1 MSGASRALDPIAAA
15 EAGIAGSKDLIAS
28 VADDLSQHQRWLAH
42 YRVAEKRHARRVML
56 QELMYQLETGR
67 RGLMRLSKRFGLIIL
82 RLARS
87 LAVFLSRTGAAAL
100 LVLRRVI
107 TACAIWIRLRAYAL
121 ALTLRRWLAAFRG
134 WALVTSGIL
143 ARAVIKTVSIG
154 FAWIGVQ
161 SRALATTLLQWLSAA
176 GAWTLLNAEALARAS
191 FKAAS
196 IGFASIAAKS
206 RALAL
211 VLQGWLSAGAAWT
224 GAKSEALARAS
235 LATAS
240 AGFSWADLNVRRIP
254 LAYSHAAGRAN
265 TGHRALVVR
274 RCTALACVEPR
285 RARLPTVLRAG

>member
-67 RGLMRLSKRFGLIIL
+67 RGLMRLSKRFGLISL

-87 LAVFLSRTGAAAL
+87 LAAFLSRTSAAL
-100 LVLRRVI
+100 LVVLRRVI
-107 TACAIWIRLRAYAL
+107 TACAIWIRPRAYAL
-121 ALTLRRWLAAFRG
+121 ALILRRWLAAFWA

-143 ARAVIKTVSIG
+143 ARAGIKAASIAL
-154 FAWIGVQ
+154 AWTGVQ
-161 SRALATTLLQWLSAA
+161 SRALATTLRQRLAAA
-176 GAWTLLNAEALARAS
+176 GVWTLLNTEALARAS
-191 FKAAS
+191 SNAAS
-196 IGFASIAAKS
+196 IGFACIAAKS
-206 RALAL
+206 RALVLAL
-211 VLQGWLSAGAAWT
+211 QRGLSAGAAWT
-224 GAKSEALARAS
+224 GAKSGALARAS

-240 AGFSWADLNVRRIP
+240 AGLSWADLNVRRISH
-254 LAYSHAAGRAN
+254 AYSRVGGQAD

-274 RCTALACVEPR
+274 RCTALACIEPR
-285 RARLPTVLRAG
+285 RAGLPAMRAA